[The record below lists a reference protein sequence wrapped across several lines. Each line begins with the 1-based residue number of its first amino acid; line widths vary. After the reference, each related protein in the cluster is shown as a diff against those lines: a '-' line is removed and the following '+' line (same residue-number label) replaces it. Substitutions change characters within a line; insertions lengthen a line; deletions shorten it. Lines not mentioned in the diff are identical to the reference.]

1 MNTSKILNKIIS
13 SPILFLASFFSLL
26 VGSTISFIYQDITSV
41 SYLGSVGF
49 GLFILA
55 VIIGIITIIYS
66 IILKKW
72 RQLIIYISVYFI
84 LFVLFIMANFMMA
97 FMMNTGPKII
107 KGNKEFYAD
116 AFKYHSSLTIA
127 NDLEI
132 LCKQDTIIGI
142 GPGGGDY
149 KAVCIFSIDKNQTNF
164 IENKL
169 NNDTIYQRVPLSE
182 TILDGTWVDD
192 HPDLN
197 CSQAIT
203 YNEYGY
209 KSEHFNS
216 LYSYIIFSKDKNHML
231 FCVDYY

>member
-1 MNTSKILNKIIS
+1 
-13 SPILFLASFFSLL
+13 
-26 VGSTISFIYQDITSV
+26 
-41 SYLGSVGF
+41 
-49 GLFILA
+49 
-55 VIIGIITIIYS
+55 
-66 IILKKW
+66 
-72 RQLIIYISVYFI
+72 
-84 LFVLFIMANFMMA
+84 MMA
-97 FMMNTGPKII
+97 FMMNAGPKII
-107 KGNKEFYAD
+107 KGNKEFYVD

-149 KAVCIFSIDKNQTNF
+149 MAVCIFSIEKNQTNF

-169 NNDTIYQRVPLSE
+169 SNDTIYQRVPLSE

-197 CSQAIT
+197 CSKAIT

-209 KSEHFNS
+209 KSEQFNS